1 MTCASRMFATFA
13 QAIASTNPV
22 TANSRA
28 NTACIVAAVA
38 VRAAGAVLKIELP
51 LLKLLA
57 IGVAH
62 SRPQRGIFDVAY
74 EPGE

>member
-1 MTCASRMFATFA
+1 MFATFA

-28 NTACIVAAVA
+28 NTGLYRPAVA
-38 VRAAGAVLKIELP
+38 VRASGAVLKVQP
-51 LLKLLA
+51 SFLKGLA

-62 SRPQRGIFDVAY
+62 ARP
-74 EPGE
+74 